1 MTTRQRYSL
10 FFHYNNV
17 LMLKSVDKEKF
28 IEAIEQGVIYVDFD
42 ARTGYNHGTKFRI
55 KSKNIPM
62 LYAEAIKVV

>member
-1 MTTRQRYSL
+1 MRQRYSL

-42 ARTGYNHGTKFRI
+42 ARTGHNHGTKFRI

-62 LYAEAIKVV
+62 LYAEVIKVV